1 MNIETVNELIASL
14 ESAGEPSIREQKF
27 LKLAKEFRI
36 CSASLDAAIKTGNVL
51 ADQNAQLAAENVALK
66 NAFGPGDS
74 VLNFLTIALRHTTYD
89 RIDLDDVTLAFK
101 MSLPETPATDRI
113 VAGIKADGVE
123 EFVRRLQQCVD
134 EGDFVGDEVAVIVG
148 AIDCGKEFCEQLR
161 EGGRQMIH
169 FHGGPITPDTCA
181 LKAWK
186 GRHAF
191 ISFANAGQLAL
202 ASEVTQSFAL
212 DNGAFSFWTKKRV
225 VDWNEYYRFVE
236 RWANHPR
243 FSFAIIPDVIG
254 GSSEEND
261 ALIAEWPHGKFIGAP
276 VWHMNEPDERFIQL
290 CNEFPR
296 VAIGSMGEYDAKRP
310 RRCVAR
316 LRDLIRHVVDE
327 NGYPICK
334 LHGLRMLNAD
344 IFRHI
349 PLSSADSTNVARNI
363 GIDKSWQKS
372 AYAPASKETRAAVL
386 VERIESMNSASA
398 LNYNAERDRF
408 MPQLAFEI

>member
-1 MNIETVNELIASL
+1 
-14 ESAGEPSIREQKF
+14 
-27 LKLAKEFRI
+27 
-36 CSASLDAAIKTGNVL
+36 
-51 ADQNAQLAAENVALK
+51 
-66 NAFGPGDS
+66 
-74 VLNFLTIALRHTTYD
+74 
-89 RIDLDDVTLAFK
+89 
-101 MSLPETPATDRI
+101 
-113 VAGIKADGVE
+113 
-123 EFVRRLQQCVD
+123 
-134 EGDFVGDEVAVIVG
+134 
-148 AIDCGKEFCEQLR
+148 
-161 EGGRQMIH
+161 MIH

-261 ALIAEWPHGKFIGAP
+261 ALIAEWPHGKFIGVP

-372 AYAPASKETRAAVL
+372 AYAPASKEARAAVL

>member
-1 MNIETVNELIASL
+1 
-14 ESAGEPSIREQKF
+14 
-27 LKLAKEFRI
+27 
-36 CSASLDAAIKTGNVL
+36 
-51 ADQNAQLAAENVALK
+51 
-66 NAFGPGDS
+66 
-74 VLNFLTIALRHTTYD
+74 
-89 RIDLDDVTLAFK
+89 
-101 MSLPETPATDRI
+101 
-113 VAGIKADGVE
+113 
-123 EFVRRLQQCVD
+123 
-134 EGDFVGDEVAVIVG
+134 
-148 AIDCGKEFCEQLR
+148 
-161 EGGRQMIH
+161 MIH
-169 FHGGPITPDTCA
+169 YHGGPITPDTCA

-191 ISFANAGQLAL
+191 ISFANSGQLAL

-212 DNGAFSFWTKKRV
+212 DNGAFSLKDKEGKSHRNWH
-225 VDWNEYYRFVE
+225 DYYAFVG
-236 RWANHPR
+236 RWMNHPR
-243 FSFAIIPDVIG
+243 FAFSVIPDVIG

-261 ALIAEWPHGKFIGAP
+261 ALITEWPYGNIIGAP
-276 VWHMNEPDERFIQL
+276 VWHMNEPDERFIRL

-296 VAIGSMGEYDAKRP
+296 VCIGSMGEYDSRRP

-327 NGYPICK
+327 NGYPVCK

-386 VERIESMNSASA
+386 VERIESFNSASS
-398 LNYNAERDRF
+398 LQYDAERDRF
-408 MPQLAFEI
+408 TPQLAFEI